1 MSNKIRLKRGSGS
14 DPGASDLV
22 VGEVALRTDNG
33 TLFTKKD
40 DGNIA
45 EIGAAAGVSDGDKGD
60 ITVSN
65 SGSTFTIDS
74 GVVNNAKVASN
85 AAIAGTKISPDF
97 GSQDIAT
104 TGNINLPD
112 SSSSS
117 IGRIMLGDGTDM
129 QLQHDGGGGF
139 IGNFTGNLTVH
150 SNALRFMNGAKT
162 ENFIK
167 ADANGAV
174 ELFHNNIKKLETT
187 SSGAKVTGTL
197 ETTSG
202 INAGNNIS
210 LPDNIKLKAGTGDD
224 LQIYHDGS
232 HSRIADTGTGFLVL
246 QTSRLQ
252 VNNAASDEEMIRATE
267 NGSVELYHDGT
278 KKFQT
283 TSTGIDVIGN
293 ITVSGTVD
301 GVDIAARNT
310 LFGGLTSSSGV
321 LSNGV
326 TATTQSAGD
335 NSTKVAT
342 TAYADTAVSNLVDS
356 APGTLNTLNEL
367 AAALGDDANF
377 STTVTNSIA
386 TKMPLAGGQFTG
398 NITFSG
404 SQTVDGRDLSVDG
417 SKLDGI
423 ESGATADQTA
433 SEILTLIKTVDGAG
447 SGLDADTLDGLNAAV
462 YGNSARIV
470 RTNSSGYIFANY
482 FNTTPN
488 DVSSGVTKVCVETG
502 NDGYIRHGTA
512 ASIRTFINVE
522 NGATADQSAS
532 EILTLIKTVDGS
544 GSGLDADL
552 LDGANASVSA
562 SNSTIV
568 QRHSSGYIFAN
579 YFNTTANDVTSGVTK
594 VMVETNNDNYI
605 RHGSAGAI
613 RTFINVENGA
623 TADQSASEILNLLKT
638 VDGSGSGLDADTL
651 DGVSSGSFLR
661 SDTGDTFSG
670 DLTSSGSARILLKK
684 DDNNVA
690 DHIQFYNGSTR
701 VGEIGTS
708 DSSWLRINQQTAKNI
723 YTPRYIRADNGFFVD
738 GTSKGINGSGNFIGG
753 TIAGASDYGTL
764 IRSNANDDV
773 SGHTEWQDNYE
784 VRLGGGANMRLYS
797 NGTHSYIDN
806 HINVLHLRCNHI
818 KLQSISGENMLVGN
832 ANSSVELYR
841 DNDRV
846 FYTETRGVR
855 FGDNT
860 KIFEN
865 SSHNTAVLQHADIHH
880 AIVFRGAT
888 NNNGSSITNENTTTF
903 REYGKFVFR
912 TGAINAPVRLTIAA
926 NGHIGAPS
934 GSNIYPS
941 SDVRLKKNV
950 VNLDKG
956 LDTIKSLRP
965 VSFNWIDNYI
975 EEEKDPLYGFIAQEV
990 EAVDPNLTGLFAEE
1004 IKIGE
1009 DQENPD
1015 QVISDVKRVNEKFI
1029 IPILVKALQELTAKV
1044 ETLEAG

>member
-14 DPGASDLV
+14 DPSASDLV

-74 GVVNNAKVASN
+74 GAVTSAKIADAAIAASKLGTAVVGTNTLQDLCINNAKVAGA

-97 GSQDIAT
+97 GSQNIET
-104 TGNINLPD
+104 TGDIKIDNANKSLQVGDITNDNFTNIKHLIVSTDGDIRGFTAQNDNAGIIENLQG
-112 SSSSS
+112 STNQFLV
-117 IGRIMLGDGTDM
+117 LGDTDDTSSETLLGVSIVRSGTTRTR
-129 QLQHDGGGGF
+129 LSLSG
-139 IGNFTGNLTVH
+139 TGNLNV
-150 SNALRFMNGAKT
+150 
-162 ENFIK
+162 
-167 ADANGAV
+167 
-174 ELFHNNIKKLETT
+174 HNNI
-187 SSGAKVTGTL
+187 TL
-197 ETTSG
+197 G
-202 INAGNNIS
+202 
-210 LPDNIKLKAGTGDD
+210 
-224 LQIYHDGS
+224 
-232 HSRIADTGTGFLVL
+232 
-246 QTSRLQ
+246 
-252 VNNAASDEEMIRATE
+252 
-267 NGSVELYHDGT
+267 
-278 KKFQT
+278 
-283 TSTGIDVIGN
+283 
-293 ITVSGTVD
+293 GTVD
-301 GVDIAARNT
+301 GVDIAARDT

-321 LSNGV
+321 LTNGV
-326 TATTQSAGD
+326 TATTQSASD

-342 TAYADTAVSNLVDS
+342 TAYTDTAIANLIDS
-356 APGTLNTLNEL
+356 SPSTLNTLNEL
-367 AAALGDDANF
+367 ASALGDDPNF
-377 STTVTNSIA
+377 ATTVTNSIA
-386 TKMPLAGGQFTG
+386 TKLPLAGGTITGNLVLDNATNAGRDVQWQHANDRLAFFDNTKATFGNGADLNVFHDGNGSYILHNGTGFFLIEGNGTNNLNIRAKSGENSILCIPDGAVELYHDNSKKFETSSSGVSVTG
-398 NITFSG
+398 NIAVSG
-404 SQTVDGRDLSVDG
+404 TVDGRDVATDG
-417 SKLDGI
+417 TKLDGI
-423 ESGATADQTA
+423 ESNATADQTA
-433 SEILTLIKTVDGAG
+433 SEILTLIKTVDGPG
-447 SGLDADTLDGLNAAV
+447 SGLNADTLDGIS
-462 YGNSARIV
+462 SA
-470 RTNSSGYIFANY
+470 
-482 FNTTPN
+482 
-488 DVSSGVTKVCVETG
+488 
-502 NDGYIRHGTA
+502 
-512 ASIRTFINVE
+512 
-522 NGATADQSAS
+522 
-532 EILTLIKTVDGS
+532 
-544 GSGLDADL
+544 
-552 LDGANASVSA
+552 
-562 SNSTIV
+562 
-568 QRHSSGYIFAN
+568 
-579 YFNTTANDVTSGVTK
+579 
-594 VMVETNNDNYI
+594 
-605 RHGSAGAI
+605 
-613 RTFINVENGA
+613 
-623 TADQSASEILNLLKT
+623 
-638 VDGSGSGLDADTL
+638 
-651 DGVSSGSFLR
+651 SFLR
-661 SDTGDTFSG
+661 SDTTDNFSALTCSTTGNNDLINFTGADGSDNRGISFNSRTALSADASDGYLRLNNASEFGNGVYTPGVIRADGGYKVGGNTVIDSNGSISASLISGTVSSASSASNADTVDSLHASSFVRSDAADTKTG
-670 DLTSSGSARILLKK
+670 NLTINARLDVGNGSGSDHEIRIYKA
-684 DDNNVA
+684 DNNIS
-690 DHIQFYNGSTR
+690 DHIQFYNGTTR
-701 VGEIGTS
+701 VGEIGCH
-708 DSSWLRINQQTAKNI
+708 DGSWLRLNQVTGNNI

-764 IRSNANDDV
+764 IRSNAEDSV
-773 SGHTEWQDNYE
+773 TGHTEWQDNYQ
-784 VRLGGGANMRLYS
+784 VRLGAGADMRLYH
-797 NGTHSYIDN
+797 NGSHSYIDN
-806 HINVLHLRCNHI
+806 HTNVLHMRGNTI

-865 SSHNTAVLQHADIHH
+865 SSHNTAILQHADIHH

-888 NNNGSSITNENTTTF
+888 NNNGSTITNENTTTF

-990 EAVDPNLTGLFAEE
+990 EAVDSNLTGLFAEE

-1029 IPILVKALQELTAKV
+1029 IPILVKALQELTARV